1 MTEYLH
7 FCVGTTGYALPL
19 DRVRTTTRMVA
30 VRENG
35 TVVIYGDEIPVAAI
49 GSGIRQAK
57 ATDSLII
64 TTLRENE
71 IALIADRIEG
81 IRPEE
86 KASPADLPGTRI
98 RDNGVIVIDDL
109 SLIPLAY
116 GALPPDDE
124 ETLAL
129 LRRRAPGISEMRVT
143 DESVAYP
150 EILRFELGYV
160 EYAVGMQYVREV
172 ILTGEITPVPG
183 VPAFITGISA
193 VRGEIISFI
202 DLRKFFGV
210 PEYGL
215 TDFNRVIILS
225 DGKMTFGLLVDRIRG
240 TSRLKRPLPDATT
253 RTAIPPTHLIGVA
266 GDVVIIDGKALLTDP
281 GMIISDQQ
289 RHM

>member
-19 DRVRTTTRMVA
+19 GRVRTTTRMVA
-30 VRENG
+30 VREND
-35 TVVIYGDEIPVAAI
+35 TVIIYGEEIPVAGI
-49 GSGIRQAK
+49 GEETRQVK

-64 TTLRENE
+64 TTLREDE

-86 KASPADLPGTRI
+86 EASPGNLPGTRI
-98 RDNGVIVIDDL
+98 TGDGVIIIDDL

-116 GALPPDDE
+116 GALAPDDE
-124 ETLAL
+124 ETATL
-129 LRRRAPGISEMRVT
+129 LRRRAPGLAETKVT
-143 DESVAYP
+143 DEAVAYP
-150 EILRFELGYV
+150 EILRFQLGYV

-240 TSRLKRPLPDATT
+240 TSRLRRPLPDATT
-253 RTAIPPTHLIGVA
+253 RTAIPRTHLIGVA

-281 GMIISDQQ
+281 GMVISDPE
-289 RHM
+289 RDI